1 MVKESGQSSWIVHL
15 FESEIKLLVIM
26 TIPYNTA
33 HMEIQENKHQHY
45 CQNILEFT
53 HVQYI
58 ASYSYMTLCA
68 CAW

>member
-33 HMEIQENKHQHY
+33 HMGIQENKHQHY
-45 CQNILEFT
+45 CQNMNSLNDM
-53 HVQYI
+53 YSI
-58 ASYSYMTLCA
+58 ASYVYSYI
-68 CAW
+68 

>member
-1 MVKESGQSSWIVHL
+1 MKESLSCGVPPLVVHL

-33 HMEIQENKHQHY
+33 HMGIQENEHQHY
-45 CQNILEFT
+45 CKFT
-53 HVQYI
+53 HVATEYI